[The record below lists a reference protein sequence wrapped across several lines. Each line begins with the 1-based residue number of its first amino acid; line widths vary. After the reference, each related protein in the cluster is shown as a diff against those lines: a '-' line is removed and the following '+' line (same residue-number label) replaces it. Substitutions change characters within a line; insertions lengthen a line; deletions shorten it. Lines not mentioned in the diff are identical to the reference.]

1 MVRCDMCDAE
11 GYLFHTTAEGRKLT
25 LCNACSQLMEVT
37 KELQKLNTFWLEK
50 YTELHETVTK
60 IAHGMSVA
68 IGVRNTK
75 INELKGK
82 IEELRKIQ
90 NITSGEQGVELGKIA
105 ARLNNTNEI
114 YLARAVERIATL
126 EKQLKKLTEQVDL
139 NSQTL
144 EALQ

>member
-1 MVRCDMCDAE
+1 MPTNEELGLQIASLEWDMGA
-11 GYLFHTTAEGRKLT
+11 TAE
-25 LCNACSQLMEVT
+25 
-37 KELQKLNTFWLEK
+37 ELQKLNTFWLEK

-75 INELKGK
+75 IAELNGK
-82 IEELRKIQ
+82 ITTLANHKAMVEMQLIRPAGKGMWIPNLLQRVINLEER
-90 NITSGEQGVELGKIA
+90 
-105 ARLNNTNEI
+105 NT
-114 YLARAVERIATL
+114 TL